1 MLRLSLEALEILD
14 AIARKGS
21 FAAAAEEVHRVPSAV
36 TYVIKKIE
44 DEMGVNLFDRSGHRA
59 RLTPAGETL
68 LEEGRHL
75 LRAAGDLEY
84 RVKRVATGWE
94 PELRIAVDTMIPLSL
109 LHPWIH
115 EFDQLQSGTR
125 LRFLHEALGGMWDS
139 LIDHR
144 ADLAIGVPI
153 EGPHGGGYSTVPLG
167 DVDFVFVVAP
177 NHPLA
182 DVPDPLPTALIQQ
195 HRVVA
200 IADSSRASLPRTVHI
215 LYGQETLTVPDVN
228 AKLAAQLAGLGCG
241 YIPRCLA
248 RPHIEAG
255 WLVEKHPQEPRNSP
269 RFYAAWRNAG
279 GGKALKW
286 WCSKV
291 ENERRIDDWLAG
303 RVLLPSR

>member
-1 MLRLSLEALEILD
+1 MLRLNLEALEILD

-44 DEMGVNLFDRSGHRA
+44 DEMGVILFDRSGHRA
-59 RLTPAGETL
+59 ALTPAGKTL

-94 PELRIAVDTMIPLSL
+94 PELCIAVDTMIRLDL
-109 LHPWIH
+109 LHEWIH

-144 ADLAIGVPI
+144 ADIALGVPVD
-153 EGPHGGGYSTVPLG
+153 GPHGGGYSVVPMG
-167 DVDFVFVVAP
+167 EVDFVFVVAP
-177 NHPLA
+177 SHPLA
-182 DVPDPLPTALIQQ
+182 HLPDPLPASLIQQ

-200 IADSSRASLPRTVHI
+200 IADTSRATSPRTVNI
-215 LYGQETLTVPDVN
+215 LYGQETLTVPNVA
-228 AKLAAQLAGLGCG
+228 AKMSAQLAGLGCG
-241 YIPRCLA
+241 YIPLCLA
-248 RPHIEAG
+248 RPHLEAG
-255 WLVEKHPQEPRNSP
+255 RFIQKMPEEPRSGT

-286 WCSKV
+286 WVDKV
-291 ENERRIDDWLAG
+291 QTDSRIADWLGG
-303 RVLLPSR
+303 RLKL